1 MASFKDVTRV
11 KTAQTVD
18 FTGKND
24 KSYNVTCYNEKNT
37 LIYIFLFMQVY
48 IFLYIY
54 IYIYV
59 TCNNIYIYKR
69 KPCIYV
75 GF

>member
-37 LIYIFLFMQVY
+37 LIYIYFYSCRFT
-48 IFLYIY
+48 FSYIY
-54 IYIYV
+54 IYIYM
-59 TCNNIYIYKR
+59 
-69 KPCIYV
+69 
-75 GF
+75 